1 MSRTTVPLLS
11 WFWFHL
17 WWDFVEWKE
26 SSVCGLMRCWFR
38 TVQSLCGWVFLLL
51 LQPVWLCEQPWFWSP
66 TSLQVPPS
74 SGVCLESASV
84 Q

>member
-26 SSVCGLMRCWFR
+26 SSVCGCVNSLGFGHLHHCRCHQ
-38 TVQSLCGWVFLLL
+38 VQVFVLSQQVCNDRPGSLDTGLKRLLDISSR
-51 LQPVWLCEQPWFWSP
+51 VW
-66 TSLQVPPS
+66 
-74 SGVCLESASV
+74 A
-84 Q
+84 